1 MECFVINSFIR
12 NNMSIINCKSFFG
25 CNGFKRIFSLLV
37 GGFIALML
45 TTAVNAKTLRM
56 AYDADPVSLDPHEQL
71 SGGTLQLS
79 HMIFDPLLRWN
90 QDLGFDPRLAEKW
103 ERVDE
108 KTVRFH
114 LRKGVKF
121 HSGNEM
127 TALDVRW
134 TFDRLKKSPDFKGIF
149 APFESLNVVNKHT
162 IELVT
167 KEPYPLVLHT
177 ATYIFPM
184 DRKFYDGY
192 DAKGRSKDAIV
203 KHGDAFAS
211 FNASGTGPYIITKR
225 EQGVRVDFRR
235 FADYWD
241 KQSPG
246 NVDQIVFTPIKEDP
260 TRVAALLSGDVD
272 FIAPVPPAD
281 LTRIDR
287 DANVDLVTMSGTR
300 IITFQLNQKRRPEL
314 KDKRVRQAIVYAVNN
329 AGIVKKIMRGFGT
342 AAAQQSPKGYLGY
355 DPSLKPRYDL
365 AKAKRLMK
373 EAGYENGF
381 SATMMAPNN
390 RYVNDDKIA
399 EAVVVMLAK
408 IKIKI
413 SLKTMPK
420 AQYWPKF
427 DERAADIMM
436 IGWHSDTEDSSNFTE
451 FLLHTPDESTGY
463 GQYNSGNYSN
473 ARVDKL
479 VVLNQKETDPT
490 KRKAMLQEIERIL
503 HDEAAFVPL
512 HWQDRAWAARKGV
525 DIAPILNV
533 MNFPY
538 LGDLKMN

>member
-134 TFDRLKKSPDFKGIF
+134 TFDRLKKRPDFKGIF

-211 FNASGTGPYIITKR
+211 FNASGTGP
-225 EQGVRVDFRR
+225 
-235 FADYWD
+235 
-241 KQSPG
+241 
-246 NVDQIVFTPIKEDP
+246 
-260 TRVAALLSGDVD
+260 
-272 FIAPVPPAD
+272 
-281 LTRIDR
+281 
-287 DANVDLVTMSGTR
+287 
-300 IITFQLNQKRRPEL
+300 
-314 KDKRVRQAIVYAVNN
+314 
-329 AGIVKKIMRGFGT
+329 
-342 AAAQQSPKGYLGY
+342 
-355 DPSLKPRYDL
+355 
-365 AKAKRLMK
+365 
-373 EAGYENGF
+373 
-381 SATMMAPNN
+381 
-390 RYVNDDKIA
+390 
-399 EAVVVMLAK
+399 
-408 IKIKI
+408 
-413 SLKTMPK
+413 
-420 AQYWPKF
+420 
-427 DERAADIMM
+427 
-436 IGWHSDTEDSSNFTE
+436 
-451 FLLHTPDESTGY
+451 
-463 GQYNSGNYSN
+463 
-473 ARVDKL
+473 
-479 VVLNQKETDPT
+479 
-490 KRKAMLQEIERIL
+490 
-503 HDEAAFVPL
+503 
-512 HWQDRAWAARKGV
+512 
-525 DIAPILNV
+525 
-533 MNFPY
+533 
-538 LGDLKMN
+538 

>member
-1 MECFVINSFIR
+1 
-12 NNMSIINCKSFFG
+12 
-25 CNGFKRIFSLLV
+25 
-37 GGFIALML
+37 
-45 TTAVNAKTLRM
+45 
-56 AYDADPVSLDPHEQL
+56 
-71 SGGTLQLS
+71 
-79 HMIFDPLLRWN
+79 
-90 QDLGFDPRLAEKW
+90 
-103 ERVDE
+103 
-108 KTVRFH
+108 
-114 LRKGVKF
+114 
-121 HSGNEM
+121 
-127 TALDVRW
+127 
-134 TFDRLKKSPDFKGIF
+134 
-149 APFESLNVVNKHT
+149 
-162 IELVT
+162 
-167 KEPYPLVLHT
+167 
-177 ATYIFPM
+177 
-184 DRKFYDGY
+184 
-192 DAKGRSKDAIV
+192 
-203 KHGDAFAS
+203 
-211 FNASGTGPYIITKR
+211 
-225 EQGVRVDFRR
+225 
-235 FADYWD
+235 
-241 KQSPG
+241 
-246 NVDQIVFTPIKEDP
+246 
-260 TRVAALLSGDVD
+260 VAALLSGDVD

-281 LTRIDR
+281 LDRIDR
-287 DANVDLVTMSGTR
+287 DANVNLVTMSGTR

-314 KDKRVRQAIVYAVNN
+314 KDKRVRQAIVYAINN

-355 DPSLKPRYDL
+355 VPDLKPRYDL

-373 EAGYENGF
+373 EAGYANGF

-399 EAVVVMLAK
+399 EAVAGMLAK

-413 SLKTMPK
+413 NLKTMPK

-473 ARVDKL
+473 ASVDNL
-479 VVLNQKETDPT
+479 VVRNQKETNPA
-490 KRKAMLQEIERIL
+490 KRQAMLQEIERIL
-503 HDEAAFVPL
+503 HNEAAFVPL